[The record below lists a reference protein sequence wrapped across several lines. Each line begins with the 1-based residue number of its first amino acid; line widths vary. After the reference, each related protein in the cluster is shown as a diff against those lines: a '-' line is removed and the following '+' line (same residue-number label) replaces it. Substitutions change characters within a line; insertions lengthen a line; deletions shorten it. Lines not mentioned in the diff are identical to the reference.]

1 MDNRATLEDYKK
13 ETQKYI
19 KELKSLDKA
28 EAKKKATRNLK
39 KIGVLDNKGKLKTN
53 IVEGDFFGW

>member
-13 ETQKYI
+13 ESQKYI
-19 KELKSLDKA
+19 NELKSMPKV
-28 EAKKKATRNLK
+28 EAKKKATKNLK
-39 KIGVLDNKGKLKTN
+39 KIGVLDNKGKLKSN